1 MNALPT
7 NTETPDELDR
17 LLADFFKAQLKRPWP
32 GAPTP
37 TATAKSAE
45 PSELAA
51 ARAADVPRNH
61 PTPARRDNTAR
72 ARFTLAASVALMF
85 GTCWY
90 LSDGFQPGERPGQG
104 TPVPAGPRL
113 LPHGGASGTDHE
125 TLQKLQ
131 ENKAKANDGNGGGD
145 KIDMGKF
152 E

>member
-1 MNALPT
+1 MNTTSSKP
-7 NTETPDELDR
+7 ETDELDR
-17 LLADFFKAQLKRPWP
+17 LFSDFFTAQLQQPWP
-32 GAPTP
+32 KAPVP
-37 TATAKSAE
+37 GTASAATE
-45 PSELAA
+45 PSELVTT
-51 ARAADVPRNH
+51 RAADAPRNS
-61 PTPARRDNTAR
+61 PAPARRDNTAR

-145 KIDMGKF
+145 KMDKDKF